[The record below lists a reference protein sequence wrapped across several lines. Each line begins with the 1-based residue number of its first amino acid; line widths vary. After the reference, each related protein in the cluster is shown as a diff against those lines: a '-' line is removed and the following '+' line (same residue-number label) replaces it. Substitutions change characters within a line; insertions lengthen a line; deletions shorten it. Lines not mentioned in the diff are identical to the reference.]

1 MILPDDT
8 PDSPAKSQQ
17 ANAEATLNDAG
28 SPESG
33 PPPPAYN
40 SYQQG
45 LQIYPSV
52 IPGDSAYVA
61 PADVEVRIEP
71 APRRF
76 FKALAIA
83 VLIWLLFGM
92 FARSAIELASWKS
105 RRGRIVDGEFGWPR
119 ESDGTIVRCVNG
131 HTDWQRDGALP
142 KTSFELPLS
151 ADVLYLFSRG
161 ALSKGHISFIEDAD
175 WTQTDTVKVDVA
187 IEYASRETLAVAS
200 ACLLERKEGHKGI
213 GLLTPERWL
222 DAPFDL
228 FEFDVTVR
236 LPVSPDL
243 SVLQIAAF
251 ETHLPSFEHSI
262 GDLHNEITFRS
273 LSLTSANSKIRVQ
286 SVDVDAATI
295 KTTNGRIE
303 GSFHA
308 SKSLSLIT
316 SNGPI
321 RANVSLYHDN
331 ATDAN
336 VDLTMK
342 TSNGP
347 IVSNVDLVSTAPSST
362 GGAFAVSAKT
372 SNSYL
377 GIDFPEAALE
387 AHLTVDARTTNA
399 PATVSLNRAYEGAF
413 DLRSSNVDPVLE
425 FNGYA
430 EDPSGQGRKR
440 AMFLE
445 RSDRYIAGYVAW
457 GSAVKRDGA
466 SSVSV
471 KSTNS
476 PAALDLL

>member
-105 RRGRIVDGEFGWPR
+105 RRGRVSSTLLDLLNLRLRLACLQWIGIDPVDQIVDGEFGWPR

-213 GLLTPERWL
+213 GLL
-222 DAPFDL
+222 
-228 FEFDVTVR
+228 VG
-236 LPVSPDL
+236 S
-243 SVLQIAAF
+243 I
-251 ETHLPSFEHSI
+251 HS
-262 GDLHNEITFRS
+262 
-273 LSLTSANSKIRVQ
+273 
-286 SVDVDAATI
+286 
-295 KTTNGRIE
+295 
-303 GSFHA
+303 
-308 SKSLSLIT
+308 
-316 SNGPI
+316 
-321 RANVSLYHDN
+321 
-331 ATDAN
+331 
-336 VDLTMK
+336 
-342 TSNGP
+342 
-347 IVSNVDLVSTAPSST
+347 
-362 GGAFAVSAKT
+362 
-372 SNSYL
+372 
-377 GIDFPEAALE
+377 
-387 AHLTVDARTTNA
+387 
-399 PATVSLNRAYEGAF
+399 
-413 DLRSSNVDPVLE
+413 
-425 FNGYA
+425 
-430 EDPSGQGRKR
+430 
-440 AMFLE
+440 
-445 RSDRYIAGYVAW
+445 
-457 GSAVKRDGA
+457 
-466 SSVSV
+466 
-471 KSTNS
+471 
-476 PAALDLL
+476 